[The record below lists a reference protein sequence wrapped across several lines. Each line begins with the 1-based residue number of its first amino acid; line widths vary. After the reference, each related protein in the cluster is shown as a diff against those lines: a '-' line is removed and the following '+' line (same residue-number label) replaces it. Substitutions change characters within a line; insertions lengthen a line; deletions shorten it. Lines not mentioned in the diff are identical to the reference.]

1 MPENEASQESKP
13 RNVGA
18 RQGPNLRKLQYSP
31 EVNPLLDG
39 VSITVKKKHVR
50 TGLKRDMA
58 DIETGEIAASS
69 IIHTIEEVDDD
80 HFVKV
85 FAAGVKA
92 IYALS
97 RTATRVFQV
106 ILDHYQREPMSGGF
120 ADSIYL
126 AWFDGGLS
134 GQKIGMSEDTYTR
147 GLKELL
153 AKGFIA
159 PRQPNLFWVNPSLFF
174 KGDRALFLKEYRR
187 RKKTAADRLEEQG
200 QQRLVD

>member
-1 MPENEASQESKP
+1 
-13 RNVGA
+13 
-18 RQGPNLRKLQYSP
+18 
-31 EVNPLLDG
+31 
-39 VSITVKKKHVR
+39 
-50 TGLKRDMA
+50 MA

-69 IIHTIEEVDDD
+69 IIHTVEEVDDD

-200 QQRLVD
+200 QQRLDV

>member
-1 MPENEASQESKP
+1 MPEHEASAESKS
-13 RNVGA
+13 RKVGA

-39 VSITVKKKHVR
+39 ASITVKKKHVR

-69 IIHTIEEVDDD
+69 IIHTVEEVDDD